1 MSGREAG
8 SSGWPAGGG
17 LTPRVGGEEARP
29 PSRNPRLQ
37 GGAIGGGE
45 APASRQ
51 GQTPRVPSAKGG
63 KQGQRAREETW
74 ETVAGPGRSSLQ
86 PPSGVPE
93 LGKSPRYPRG
103 AGHSGQVSPRSR
115 RSDHRHC
122 RPHHR
127 RPSREAQLAYR
138 PLGKG
143 PATLRG
149 RPALP
154 QISRGGWAEESIAGR
169 CWAQVFEGWE
179 GFF

>member
-37 GGAIGGGE
+37 GGAIRGGE
-45 APASRQ
+45 ALASRQ
-51 GQTPRVPSAKGG
+51 GRTPRVPSAKGG
-63 KQGQRAREETW
+63 KQGPKALKETRRPRRAQEG
-74 ETVAGPGRSSLQ
+74 APCS
-86 PPSGVPE
+86 PHMGVPE
-93 LGKSPRYPRG
+93 LGKSPSTQEELGTVDRSLPG
-103 AGHSGQVSPRSR
+103 AGGPAR
-115 RSDHRHC
+115 C
-122 RPHHR
+122 PHHR
-127 RPSREAQLAYR
+127 TPSQEARLAYR

-154 QISRGGWAEESIAGR
+154 QISRGGWAEESIAGGCR
-169 CWAQVFEGWE
+169 AQVFKGWE

>member
-63 KQGQRAREETW
+63 KQGQRALEETW
-74 ETVAGPGRSSLQ
+74 RPWRAQEGAPCNPRLES
-86 PPSGVPE
+86 PSWERAQGTQEE
-93 LGKSPRYPRG
+93 LGTVGKSLPE
-103 AGHSGQVSPRSR
+103 AGGRTTATAVPTTE
-115 RSDHRHC
+115 D
-122 RPHHR
+122 PLG
-127 RPSREAQLAYR
+127 RPS
-138 PLGKG
+138 
-143 PATLRG
+143 
-149 RPALP
+149 
-154 QISRGGWAEESIAGR
+154 
-169 CWAQVFEGWE
+169 
-179 GFF
+179 

>member
-29 PSRNPRLQ
+29 PSRNPGLQ
-37 GGAIGGGE
+37 GGAIRGGE

-51 GQTPRVPSAKGG
+51 GQTPRVPSVTGG
-63 KQGQRAREETW
+63 KQGQRALKETW
-74 ETVAGPGRSSLQ
+74 RPWRAQEGAPCNPHLGSPSWERAQGTQEELGTVGRSL
-86 PPSGVPE
+86 PE
-93 LGKSPRYPRG
+93 
-103 AGHSGQVSPRSR
+103 AGGRTTATAIPTTE
-115 RSDHRHC
+115 D
-122 RPHHR
+122 P
-127 RPSREAQLAYR
+127 REARLAYR

-143 PATLRG
+143 PAALSG

-154 QISRGGWAEESIAGR
+154 QISRGGWAEESVAGGCR
-169 CWAQVFEGWE
+169 AQVFEGWE